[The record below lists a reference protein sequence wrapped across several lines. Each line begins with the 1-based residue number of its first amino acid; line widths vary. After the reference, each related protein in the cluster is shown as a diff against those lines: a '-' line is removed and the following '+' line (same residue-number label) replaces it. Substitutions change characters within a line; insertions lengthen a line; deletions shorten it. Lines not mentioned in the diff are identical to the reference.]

1 MGHWWGEPG
10 RHSGRGSLMTW
21 SETLSQWKSCCS
33 CLQRWWPLTYSYSKD
48 DCTYLILV
56 IFLIS
61 FLASLLTFGHQSTTA
76 RVITESIPPQVAE
89 GENVLFIVHNL
100 PKDVKSFGWF
110 KGLKIEKQGIAM
122 YRRRKNLVTN
132 GPMHSGRETIYR
144 NGSLLLEKVSRNDTG
159 FYTLQT
165 YNRHAKIL
173 STTAVYLH
181 VHGKWFIV
189 NCVNGV
195 RFISL
200 NTYSRVFCAYPFY
213 ALWPHVGVWEF
224 IAGHIWCRIMAIEQN
239 LSFDF
244 TLYIDICMVGNSD
257 KDISLF

>member
-10 RHSGRGSLMTW
+10 RHSGRRSLMAW
-21 SETLSQWKSCCS
+21 SEALSQWKSCCS
-33 CLQRWWPLTYSYSKD
+33 CLQKMAATHLFTQQRWLHLFNIGCFSH
-48 DCTYLILV
+48 
-56 IFLIS
+56 LIS

-76 RVITESIPPQVAE
+76 GVITELVPPQVAE

-122 YRRRKNLVTN
+122 YRRHKNLVTN

-200 NTYSRVFCAYPFY
+200 NTHSRVFCAYLFY
-213 ALWPHVGVWEF
+213 ALWPRVGV
-224 IAGHIWCRIMAIEQN
+224 
-239 LSFDF
+239 
-244 TLYIDICMVGNSD
+244 
-257 KDISLF
+257 